1 MRLIPSLV
9 LAAGVVLAG
18 CGTTP
23 LNTKAD
29 VESFLR
35 QNISPGA
42 SRDAVISMLEA
53 QEVQHSGRSLPHT
66 LYATV
71 RPANSALAKRGFQV
85 RFEFDGDDRLTRYE
99 VAEKY
104 MGP

>member
-1 MRLIPSLV
+1 MKLVAALV
-9 LAAGVVLAG
+9 LAAGALAG
-18 CGTTP
+18 CGTAP

-29 VESFLR
+29 VESFLQ
-35 QNISPGA
+35 QNIAQGA
-42 SRDAVISMLEA
+42 SRDAVISMLDA

-85 RFEFDGDDRLTRYE
+85 RFEFNSDDRLTRYE